1 MHSLKNTRM
10 VSDVMELQ
18 VMRNR
23 YYYLQLV
30 RYVIRIEDKILRQNT
45 V

>member
-18 VMRNR
+18 VKRNR